1 MALGTLGTAATTS
14 LSALAY
20 GLGANDADV
29 VALSTLIK
37 DDGTGQSAPLG
48 AFQKGGMLWVPRR
61 GWLTMLPGDY
71 VAIDAATGWPILV
84 SAAAAAGAQYVHS

>member
-1 MALGTLGTAATTS
+1 MALATLGTAANNS

-20 GLGANDADV
+20 GLGANEADA
-29 VALSTLIK
+29 VALSALIK
-37 DDGTGQSAPLG
+37 DDGTGQAAPLG
-48 AFQKGGMLWVPRR
+48 AFQKGGKLWVPRR

-84 SAAAAAGAQYVHS
+84 SAAAAAGAQYVHT